1 MDSHTLKI
9 LSMKKLVLSLLLLF
23 PVLIYAQN
31 SCDFFKFRKIKIEKT
46 DLNTVQSD
54 FGPSFVNGELWFS
67 AFTPEEINK
76 LAAGKDKGVFYN
88 IFSVSAD
95 KEGNVNGAKSVQ
107 FEKISA
113 GYHAGPVSYCEKTGE
128 LFVTLS
134 NFENPEIRNKVYRK
148 ADVRLKI
155 VIAEKKGAEWQVTG
169 QFPFND
175 STYSVGHP
183 SISVTGDT
191 IIFASDKPDSGLGM
205 TDLYM
210 SVRSDGKWGEPVN
223 LGDKINTPFDEM
235 FPFFMNGSLLFYASN
250 KGDNAKDDFDILYSC
265 KEGTSFAKPVM
276 LNDLNTDKDDFG
288 FVVHPKQKI
297 GYFVSQRDGGSGDD
311 DIYKIRFTGD
321 YNLELVV
328 MDRKT
333 NIPFTNPKVKFSDNN
348 AGIIN
353 GVLISRTLPE
363 NSSITATTEYE
374 GYMNASKTFNTTD
387 RPYGIIK
394 DTIWIEK
401 VEIKQVFVM
410 ENIFY
415 DFDKWK
421 ILPESEIEL
430 NKLVKILNDN
440 PTWKVELG
448 SHTDARGTDSYNMI
462 LSKKRSDSAV
472 KYIVEHGIAKD
483 RIIAKGY
490 GETQLVNHCTN
501 GVECPDEVHRKNRR
515 TEFKILEMDGK

>member
-1 MDSHTLKI
+1 
-9 LSMKKLVLSLLLLF
+9 MKKLVLSLLLVF

-31 SCDFFKFRKIKIEKT
+31 SCDFFQFRKINIEKT
-46 DLNTVQSD
+46 DLNTSQSD
-54 FGPSFVNGELWFS
+54 FGPSFVSGELWFS
-67 AFTPEEINK
+67 AFTQEEINK
-76 LAAGKDKGVFYN
+76 LAAGKDKGIFYN
-88 IFSVSAD
+88 IFSVNAD
-95 KEGNVNGAKSVQ
+95 NVGNLNGTKSVQ

-113 GYHAGPVSYCEKTGE
+113 GYHAGPVSFSEKTGE

-155 VIAEKKGAEWQVTG
+155 VIAKKSGTEWQVIE
-169 QFPFND
+169 QFPYND

-183 SISVTGDT
+183 AISVTGDT
-191 IIFASDKPDSGLGM
+191 LIFASDKPNSGFGM

-210 SVRSDGKWGEPVN
+210 SVRSNGKWGEPVN
-223 LGDKINTPFDEM
+223 LGEKINTPFDEM
-235 FPFFMNGSLLFYASN
+235 FPFFLEGSLLFYASN
-250 KGDNAKDDFDILYSC
+250 KGDNVKDDFDILYSC
-265 KEGTSFAKPVM
+265 KEGSTFAAPT
-276 LNDLNTDKDDFG
+276 LLSDLNTEKDDFG
-288 FVVHPKQKI
+288 FVIHPKLKV

-333 NIPFTNPKVKFSDNN
+333 NTPLTNPKVRFSDNI
-348 AGIIN
+348 AGSIS
-353 GVLISRTLPE
+353 GVLVTRILPE

-374 GYMNASKTFNTTD
+374 GYMNGSKTFNTTN
-387 RPYGIIK
+387 RPYGIIR

-401 VEIKQVFVM
+401 VEVKQVFVL

-415 DFDKWK
+415 DFDKWN

-448 SHTDARGTDSYNMI
+448 SHTDARGSDSYNMI

-472 KYIVEHGIAKD
+472 KYIIDHGIVKD

-490 GETQLVNHCTN
+490 GETQLVNHCKN
-501 GVECPDEVHRKNRR
+501 GVECPDDVHRKNRR